1 MAAGRCREDTG
12 SADNTEMRTDRSPP
26 GLPIACAGTGTRT
39 PAPTDLPSSPLPAP
53 RPVRLLS
60 GEQLCPHFFSSRL
73 GRVSSCQAEA
83 HEHVGRRQETGD
95 TPPRPRRGLPTTGQN
110 QGPQVRCIRGASPA
124 PHRRQLPLAPS
135 LSKRQRQPRRR
146 WLLNYKCL
154 AFIVLLFP
162 G

>member
-95 TPPRPRRGLPTTGQN
+95 TPPAPAEGSPPPGRTRDPKSDAYGEHPRPPTAGS
-110 QGPQVRCIRGASPA
+110 CLSPPA
-124 PHRRQLPLAPS
+124 CQSGSDNHDGDG
-135 LSKRQRQPRRR
+135 
-146 WLLNYKCL
+146 
-154 AFIVLLFP
+154 F
-162 G
+162 